1 MPQVRLG
8 LLVLGLAASPFAVAQ
23 TDIRPG
29 LWDMSVEFSVPAD
42 PAFKQP
48 AISRPQCLTAADAR
62 DPSRL
67 LAEMSVPGA
76 TGCAISGKTASSGH
90 LEFEVKCEGIF
101 AIGGHGSVDYTGRAA
116 RHGESGLQPWGS
128 ESGQANRVR
137 QPDRGAAGRGLL
149 NRPCGSNA

>member
-1 MPQVRLG
+1 MPQFRLG
-8 LLVLGLAASPFAVAQ
+8 LLLLGLAASPFAVAQ

-76 TGCAISGKTASSGH
+76 TGCDWFNVTASSARA
-90 LEFEVKCEGIF
+90 GIRTAREMATQNVCLSVGVNSTRTWNARDESHVPGPSSVPF
-101 AIGGHGSVDYTGRAA
+101 SLPSTSRVGSST
-116 RHGESGLQPWGS
+116 SS
-128 ESGQANRVR
+128 T
-137 QPDRGAAGRGLL
+137 
-149 NRPCGSNA
+149 

>member
-1 MPQVRLG
+1 MPQFRLSV
-8 LLVLGLAASPFAVAQ
+8 LLLGLAASPFAAAQ

-29 LWDMSVEFSVPAD
+29 LWNMSVEFSVPAD

-76 TGCAISGKTASSGH
+76 TGCAISGRTGSSGH
-90 LEFEVKCEGIF
+90 FEFDVKCEGIF
-101 AIGGHGSVDYTGRAA
+101 AIGGHGSVDYTPDALQGTVNLDFSL
-116 RHGESGLQPWGS
+116 GEP
-128 ESGQANRVR
+128 
-137 QPDRGAAGRGLL
+137 GAAKRT
-149 NRPCGSNA
+149 GSVSKIAASRVGDC

>member
-101 AIGGHGSVDYTGRAA
+101 AIGGHGSVDYTPDALQGTVNLDVSLGDPRAA
-116 RHGESGLQPWGS
+116 RRTGS
-128 ESGQANRVR
+128 ASRIAARRVG
-137 QPDRGAAGRGLL
+137 D
-149 NRPCGSNA
+149 C